1 MKTKSSCNL
10 WEETAFNPKKTAWE
24 WTAKLARKQTR
35 FNNRQASGS
44 NSKRQKTL
52 DAIRE
57 NGKQLLQN
65 EKLRLNLKST
75 SHKPATILELL
86 GNPI

>member
-1 MKTKSSCNL
+1 MKTKSTCNL
-10 WEETAFNPKKTAWE
+10 WEETAFNPKKPAWE
-24 WTAKLARKQTR
+24 WTTKLARKQTR
-35 FNNRQASGS
+35 FNNRQANGS
-44 NSKRQKTL
+44 NSKRQKTIE
-52 DAIRE
+52 AIRE

-65 EKLRLNLKST
+65 EKLRLNIKST